1 MELDRKEFH
10 FDLDIKLLKDVYP
23 SERKNAWK
31 SAWSDI
37 KGLMTQNGFE
47 HQQYS
52 GYESTGK
59 MSYQNAYFVI
69 DTLISELPWLIGCVK
84 AATFTEIGQ
93 RYNLTEELKTKGS
106 VSNDVPFSLDTRKEI
121 HFDLSIE
128 ALKRFYPSQSIHAWK
143 SAWSDIRRFLES
155 QGLTHTQYSGYESST
170 NRSMDS
176 ICTTLNGLIAELPWF
191 TEAVKIATV
200 TEIGDRHD
208 ALTYIKQQHQI
219 VTPTPIKAPNREQ
232 HASCLRVEANM
243 ARMASKALERNQM
256 TCNTHVVDKEGR

>member
-23 SERKNAWK
+23 SKHENAWK

-37 KGLMTQNGFE
+37 KNLMMRNGFD

-52 GYESTGK
+52 GYESIGR

-69 DTLISELPWLIGCVK
+69 DTLISEYPWLTDCVK

-106 VSNDVPFSLDTRKEI
+106 VSNDVPFSRDTRKEI

-128 ALKRFYPSQSIHAWK
+128 ALKRSYSPLSAHAWK
-143 SAWSDIRRFLES
+143 KAWSDIRLFLES
-155 QGLTHTQYSGYESST
+155 QGFIHTQYSGYESSV
-170 NRSMDS
+170 NLSMDS
-176 ICTTLNGLIAELPWF
+176 ICLTLNSLISELPWF
-191 TEAVKIATV
+191 PEAVKIATV

-208 ALTYIKQQHQI
+208 ALAYIKEQHP
-219 VTPTPIKAPNREQ
+219 VVAPTPIMTPNRTQ
-232 HASCLRVEANM
+232 QVSCLRVEANM
-243 ARMASKALERNQM
+243 AKMASKALERNQL
-256 TCNTHVVDKEGR
+256 TCSMHATDRESR

>member
-23 SERKNAWK
+23 SKHENAWK

-37 KGLMTQNGFE
+37 KNLMMRNGFD

-52 GYESTGK
+52 GYESIGR

-69 DTLISELPWLIGCVK
+69 DTLISEYPWLTDCVK

-106 VSNDVPFSLDTRKEI
+106 VSNDVPFSRDTRKEI

-128 ALKRFYPSQSIHAWK
+128 ALKRSYSPLSAHAWK
-143 SAWSDIRRFLES
+143 KAWSDIRLFLES
-155 QGLTHTQYSGYESST
+155 QDFIHTQYSGYESSV
-170 NRSMDS
+170 NLSMDS
-176 ICTTLNGLIAELPWF
+176 ICLTLNSLISELPWF
-191 TEAVKIATV
+191 PEAVKIATV

-208 ALTYIKQQHQI
+208 ALAYIKEQHP
-219 VTPTPIKAPNREQ
+219 VVAPTPIMTPNRTQ
-232 HASCLRVEANM
+232 QVSCLRVEANM
-243 ARMASKALERNQM
+243 AKMASKALERNQL
-256 TCNTHVVDKEGR
+256 TCSMHATDRESR

>member
-37 KGLMTQNGFE
+37 KKLMTQNGFE

-52 GYESTGK
+52 GYESIGK

-69 DTLISELPWLIGCVK
+69 DTLISEFPWLSDCVK

-106 VSNDVPFSLDTRKEI
+106 VSNDVPFFNDTRKEI

-128 ALKRFYPSQSIHAWK
+128 ALKHSYPSQSTHAWK
-143 SAWSDIRRFLES
+143 KAWSGIRRFLES
-155 QGLTHTQYSGYESST
+155 QGFTHTQYSGYESSAKL
-170 NRSMDS
+170 SMDS
-176 ICTTLNGLIAELPWF
+176 ICTTLNGLTAELPWF
-191 TEAVKIATV
+191 TEVVKIATV
-200 TEIGDRHD
+200 TEVGDRHD
-208 ALTYIKQQHQI
+208 ALTYIKQQHPI
-219 VTPTPIKAPNREQ
+219 VTPVPIKAPNREQ
-232 HASCLRVEANM
+232 HVPCLRIEANM

-256 TCNTHVVDKEGR
+256 TCNVHTVDKEGR